1 MTETL
6 LDSKHSNLI
15 PVSSRCPGA
24 SHSSYSARI
33 SLPSSPRVCVR
44 ASLQRVHREVTNQQQ
59 GRDDKAEGAA
69 AAAAVFH
76 VSLICKR
83 VVFFFNS
90 ALARALARQVNVHM
104 RAPCL
109 SPLPSPVN
117 TRTHTSTHAL
127 DIALASQCVQSC
139 SSGRALL
146 IPQPAM

>member
-24 SHSSYSARI
+24 SHSSSFARI
-33 SLPSSPRVCVR
+33 SFSSACVPVCSGFTERSPINSRVVTTRPRVQQQQ
-44 ASLQRVHREVTNQQQ
+44 QRVSRLPDLQTC
-59 GRDDKAEGAA
+59 
-69 AAAAVFH
+69 
-76 VSLICKR
+76 S
-83 VVFFFNS
+83 FFFQLCIIQS
-90 ALARALARQVNVHM
+90 AGEAGERAHACSLS
-104 RAPCL
+104 L
-109 SPLPSPVN
+109 SPALPCSH
-117 TRTHTSTHAL
+117 THTSTHAL